1 MPTSISAGFQVFCSN
16 LEITDRQAPVVA
28 TRQQGVRDAVAS
40 GFEVLDTF
48 LTGSYARDTL
58 ISPLE
63 KADVDLFTV
72 LSSRYYQNHT
82 PQSLLDAVREHLRKT
97 YPKSPRVS
105 KNGQAVTITFTDF
118 IVDVVPAFNRQG
130 GGYLIPNA
138 NSGNWIST
146 DPKRH
151 IELWSEANGVHD
163 GDLIPL
169 IKMLKAWNRAHSER
183 FRSFHLEALAVKIF
197 TGVTISNFPSGIRFF
212 FTKAQSATTF
222 TLPDPAGY
230 GGDVGAYMTGDLLA
244 AANQSLLRAEGW
256 ALEAEAAIV
265 DDRIDLAF
273 DKYRM
278 LFGDYFPAYG

>member
-1 MPTSISAGFQVFCSN
+1 MPTSISASFQAFRSN
-16 LEITDRQAPVVA
+16 LEITDLQEPVVA
-28 TRQQGVRDAVAS
+28 TRQKRVREAVEF
-40 GFEVLDTF
+40 GFEVLDSF

-58 ISPLE
+58 IAPLK

-72 LSSRYYQNHT
+72 LSSRYYQNQT
-82 PQSLLDAVREHLRKT
+82 PQGLLDQVREHLRQT
-97 YPKSPRVS
+97 YPTTPRVS

-130 GGYLIPNA
+130 GGYLIPNT
-138 NSGNWIST
+138 NSGTWIST
-146 DPKRH
+146 DPQRH
-151 IELWSEANGVHD
+151 IELWSEANEFHQ

-169 IKMLKAWNRAHSER
+169 IKMLKAWNRTHSER

-197 TGVTISNFPSGIRFF
+197 TGVTISNFPSGIRIFF
-212 FTKAQSATTF
+212 AKAQSATTF
-222 TLPDPAGY
+222 KLPDPAGY
-230 GGDVGAYMTGDLLA
+230 GGDVGAYMTGTLLTD
-244 AANQSLLRAEGW
+244 ANQGLLRAEEW
-256 ALEAEAAIV
+256 ALEAEAAIA